1 MLHAKLLQ
9 SYLTLCNPKDYCSLP
24 GFIGFSKQEYWIGL
38 PCPPPGDLPD
48 PGIKPV
54 SPVTPALQADSLL
67 LSHQGSPF
75 SLIVLTTFL
84 SQLYFS
90 GLMYIK

>member
-38 PCPPPGDLPD
+38 PCPPPGDLLD
-48 PGIKPV
+48 PGMEQE
-54 SPVTPALQADSLL
+54 SPAAPPLQAYSLP
-67 LSHQGSPF
+67 LSHWGN
-75 SLIVLTTFL
+75 L
-84 SQLYFS
+84 S
-90 GLMYIK
+90 